1 LFALTAGSAAGQDRF
16 ETLGRVFYRGTDV
29 CILVYDITNPRS
41 LERLEQWRRV
51 YEESMPTQADVDHT
65 VFGVFA
71 NKVLHCFKLFH
82 V

>member
-1 LFALTAGSAAGQDRF
+1 
-16 ETLGRVFYRGTDV
+16 VFYRGTDV

-71 NKVLHCFKLFH
+71 NKVLHCFMCGARCCSRRC
-82 V
+82 